1 MGFLACAKD
10 LDDRVVGGAERR
22 WPWLGKPRDAHA
34 RAPSL
39 LPMLI
44 VGAVVFWVF
53 AARGAPVG
61 AAALTWTVFAVWAAV
76 LVIRG
81 RRTQG
86 AAPRQMHSERVG
98 RSALA
103 ARGRRRCP
111 RLRSGRTG
119 RRHGPCSVAAVS
131 ASPEPPHPNRRTR
144 LRAAERDRR
153 VRRPSGRHIHPGR
166 CRDPAA
172 LHAPQ
177 RALLEQPLR
186 AACRSVRQPRLA
198 RSLARAV
205 ADASSGAKKKA
216 STPNVC
222 PAGTSASRRAAHVSR
237 FISSCRVRSSVMLA
251 ASQMTLP
258 RPGAAICLREPPT
271 GCALHEVRDL
281 RTPEAL

>member
-1 MGFLACAKD
+1 MTGRCPGTNGEDSSVSPECPFEPWQPLALTPHRCRSQHPAGRLVTHADGAGRTLTVGFLACAKD

-98 RSALA
+98 RLAL

-111 RLRSGRTG
+111 PLTSGRTG
-119 RRHGPCSVAAVS
+119 RRHSPSSVAAVS

-153 VRRPSGRHIHPGR
+153 VRRPSGRT
-166 CRDPAA
+166 
-172 LHAPQ
+172 
-177 RALLEQPLR
+177 QP
-186 AACRSVRQPRLA
+186 P
-198 RSLARAV
+198 RSL
-205 ADASSGAKKKA
+205 S
-216 STPNVC
+216 
-222 PAGTSASRRAAHVSR
+222 
-237 FISSCRVRSSVMLA
+237 
-251 ASQMTLP
+251 
-258 RPGAAICLREPPT
+258 
-271 GCALHEVRDL
+271 
-281 RTPEAL
+281 